1 MNITFLSRLADVQEA
16 MGIVQSP
23 GSDIRKSH
31 EALDH
36 IARQEFAEA
45 NAILNTLREKV
56 LEDARAKAELPKAKK
71 DYVDELLDKV
81 NFDYSADLG

>member
-1 MNITFLSRLADVQEA
+1 MNITFLARLADVQEA
-16 MGIVQSP
+16 MDIVHSP
-23 GSDIRKSH
+23 DSDIRKSH

-56 LEDARAKAELPKAKK
+56 LDVALAKAELPKAKK
-71 DYVDELLDKV
+71 AYVVELLDKT

>member
-16 MGIVQSP
+16 MGIVRSP
-23 GSDIRKSH
+23 DSDIRKSH

-36 IARQEFAEA
+36 IARQEFPEA

-56 LEDARAKAELPKAKK
+56 LDDARDKAELPKAKK
-71 DYVDELLDKV
+71 TYVNELLDRT
-81 NFDYSADLG
+81 NFDYSDVHG

>member
-23 GSDIRKSH
+23 DSDIRKSH

-36 IARQEFAEA
+36 IARHEFPEA

-56 LEDARAKAELPKAKK
+56 LGDAQDKAELPKAKK
-71 DYVDELLDKV
+71 DYVEELLDKA
-81 NFDYSADLG
+81 NFDYSAVRG